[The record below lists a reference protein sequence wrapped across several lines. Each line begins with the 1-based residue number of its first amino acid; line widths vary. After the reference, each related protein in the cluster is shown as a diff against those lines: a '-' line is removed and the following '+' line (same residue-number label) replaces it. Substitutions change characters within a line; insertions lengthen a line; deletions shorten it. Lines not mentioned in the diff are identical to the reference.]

1 MTHARPQPQAQAQVP
16 EGKANSVAATGEADA
31 KAEPEKDST
40 TVTITETVLWD
51 RKTDGGFPETKELK
65 NRVRNIID
73 PDRDLGHI
81 DRSLKKTK
89 NDQDQNQASQQEEV
103 KDKSPPETVTVCSSV
118 EQPGKEEMKTECG
131 DCK

>member
-1 MTHARPQPQAQAQVP
+1 MTHALPQSQTQGQVT
-16 EGKANSVAATGEADA
+16 EGKANSVADGNANAT
-31 KAEPEKDST
+31 PEKDST

-81 DRSLKKTK
+81 DRSLKKK
-89 NDQDQNQASQQEEV
+89 NGQDQERDQASQQEEV
-103 KDKSPPETVTVCSSV
+103 KDKSQPETATVRSSV
-118 EQPGKEEMKTECG
+118 EQPGKEENKTECE